1 MALTKTHKKIIEAQV
16 RETYTEQIS
25 NLSDHALFH
34 MVKGLDAKGNDAG
47 AKLKITN
54 AETRYAFEVG
64 IQIATEVLE
73 SRGYEMVELQ
83 AIFFHCEHL

>member
-1 MALTKTHKKIIEAQV
+1 MALTKTHKKVIEAQV

-25 NLSDHALFH
+25 NLNDHALFH
-34 MVKGLDAKGNDAG
+34 MVKGLDARGNSVEG
-47 AKLKITN
+47 RLKN
-54 AETRYAFEVG
+54 ETMKYGFEVG

-73 SRGYEMVELQ
+73 SRGHEMVEFQ